1 MSVIDKYREEKE
13 NIYTSFI
20 ILPIEDREQTY
31 IKLAKLLEFDR
42 DNPDLPIEFVDG
54 IMSATK
60 EEEDLTH
67 MDVFGT
73 LYEKPWTIKDA
84 ASLLSVKSTTVRK
97 YIKDGKLKASQP
109 GRKYLIDYKDL
120 KKFREQSQTVS

>member
-1 MSVIDKYREEKE
+1 MSVIDKYSEEKK
-13 NIYTSFI
+13 NIYPSFI

-120 KKFREQSQTVS
+120 KKFREQAQTVS